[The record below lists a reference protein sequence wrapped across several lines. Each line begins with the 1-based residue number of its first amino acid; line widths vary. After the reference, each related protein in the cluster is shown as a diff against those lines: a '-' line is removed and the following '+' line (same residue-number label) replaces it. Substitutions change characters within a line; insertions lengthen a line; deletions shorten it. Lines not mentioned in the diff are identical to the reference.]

1 MEKVKTKINLNNL
14 IENALKIKSISKK
27 DLIAVVKSNA
37 YGFGCFEV
45 VEALRKASIN
55 YFAVLDFKE
64 AKNLL
69 DKEIKENIL
78 LLNSID
84 EKDYQE
90 IKYHHNIVLSV
101 NNLNDAIFLKTQV
114 ENKRRVHIQIDT
126 GMRRLG
132 AKTKEEYEKIKEVLF
147 SNPFIE
153 IEGVYTHFCGT
164 ESANR
169 QLEIFKSYIKEDN
182 YKMIHCAASCTM
194 DKIDFGNYVRVGL
207 ALYGAFDGMKTIL
220 TVKAKPL
227 TINSLEKN
235 TTLGYLEAY
244 KTSKKEK
251 IAILPVGYAD
261 GFVQAFQ
268 NLEVYVGEK
277 SFNVVGRICMN
288 HIYVRVDD
296 SITLDSEF
304 ILISEKNPIYKLS
317 KIHNISPYEI
327 CTGLNMKKTYEW

>member
-1 MEKVKTKINLNNL
+1 MEKVKTEINLNNL
-14 IENALKIKSISKK
+14 VENALKIKSISKK

-45 VEALRKASIN
+45 VDALRKAGVN

-64 AKNLL
+64 AKTLL
-69 DKEIKENIL
+69 EKEIEENIL

-84 EKDYQE
+84 EEDYYE
-90 IKYHHNIVLSV
+90 IKKHNNIVLSV
-101 NNLNDAIFLKTQV
+101 NNLNDAILLNKII
-114 ENKRRVHIQIDT
+114 ESKRRVHIQIDT

-132 AKTKEEYEKIKEVLF
+132 AKTKVEFNEIKEILLK
-147 SNPFIE
+147 NPFIE
-153 IEGVYTHFCGT
+153 IEGVYTHFCGV
-164 ESANR
+164 ESATK
-169 QLEIFKSYIKEDN
+169 QLERFKNILKKDN

-207 ALYGAFDGMKTIL
+207 ALYGALSGMKNII
-220 TVKAKPL
+220 TVKVKPL

-244 KTSKKEK
+244 KTSKKER
-251 IAILPVGYAD
+251 IAVLPVGYAD
-261 GFVQAFQ
+261 GFFQAFQ

-296 SITLDSEF
+296 DITLDSEF
-304 ILISEKNPIYKLS
+304 VLISEKNPIYKLS
-317 KIHNISPYEI
+317 QIHKISPYEI
-327 CTGLNMKKTYEW
+327 CTGLNMKKTYKW